1 WEVNVTRSGASGNKW
16 EDHWLYWVQY
26 IRRIKDYAFWS
37 YNPEVFVVR
46 RREYKKSNCNVSL
59 QNGKHYIVDCDQNR
73 ISLENREEVLDQTTR
88 AYANRLPEMARKKPS
103 KIKTLSSK
111 IVTASNSAACG
122 VWLEIGEEYLIGGSV
137 DEKGVLH
144 SYLCGTNQNWNDVSA
159 KDKAALKA
167 YQC

>member
-59 QNGKHYIVDCDQNR
+59 QNGKHYI
-73 ISLENREEVLDQTTR
+73 
-88 AYANRLPEMARKKPS
+88 KPS